1 MDFQESATWHARR
14 QELFAKRDGSAL
26 LLDSLTISTIA
37 EELPSMEFDAAM
49 SALQAYRNAKPYKG
63 FWWNTYLQYYAAAKT
78 DSATKGAAAL
88 PASQMSELLEQKARE
103 EQAYEVQ
110 QFRSVPMEFRERCK
124 ARYSDI
130 GWPVDEHN
138 RAWRLIVLA
147 AYNGEDVERFRIHP
161 SPFSAEVKQ
170 AKYREELDRQSIIEG
185 LRIEL
190 ASMRTELEFLRQ
202 GEALSR

>member
-37 EELPSMEFDAAM
+37 EQLPSMEFYAAM
-49 SALQAYRNAKPYKG
+49 SALQTYRNARPYKG
-63 FWWNTYLQYYAAAKT
+63 FWWNTYLQHYAAAKT
-78 DSATKGAAAL
+78 DSASNGAAAL
-88 PASQMSELLEQKARE
+88 PASQMSELLEQKALE
-103 EQAYEVQ
+103 EQAYETQ
-110 QFRSVPMEFRERCK
+110 HFRSIPMEFRERCRT
-124 ARYSDI
+124 RYSDI

-138 RAWRLIVLA
+138 RAWRMIVLA

-161 SPFSAEVKQ
+161 SPFSAEAKQ
-170 AKYREELDRQSIIEG
+170 ARYREELDRQTIIEG

-190 ASMRTELEFLRQ
+190 ESMRKEVEYLRQ
-202 GEALSR
+202 GATVSR